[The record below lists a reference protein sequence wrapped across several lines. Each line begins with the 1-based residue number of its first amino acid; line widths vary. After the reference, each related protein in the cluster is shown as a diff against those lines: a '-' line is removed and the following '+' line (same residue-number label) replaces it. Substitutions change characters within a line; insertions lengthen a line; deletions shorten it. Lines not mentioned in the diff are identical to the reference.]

1 MAARSALWNFNPW
14 WADKA
19 HIDEDAQI
27 VKVRESHIRYDP
39 PLRGQI
45 RYEYESGNSV
55 IYTLRGTRQVGKTTL
70 IKLQIREF
78 LESGT
83 HPWNIFYYSFDM
95 TSSRS
100 EMAEIIQEYILA
112 SRDKRRG
119 RAYMFLDEITSV
131 PEWQKGIKWLVDAGQ
146 LPDCTVLAA
155 GSRAQ
160 SILRAAERLPGR
172 RGLTEDAY
180 DRLLTPMRFSE
191 FVGATDPTIAGF
203 FIERNMAS
211 ADKRHDVLQ
220 EILSG
225 GAPEIVDEIHGRFG
239 SDLRHHLESYMLS
252 GGIPRIVDETVR
264 TGRIG
269 RGTYAAYRDGI
280 ANDWGRLGDGE
291 LEQLG
296 EAIADSTGSAVSW
309 DGLRRRA
316 GLGGWESTRSGVLSL
331 KDLSV
336 VAVIYKYGERK
347 KIPRLS
353 GPKKIYFHDPFYMH
367 LFGPRPDHVDPF
379 GHSEMTVG
387 DPVWAGRIAEG
398 IVADHL
404 IRFAGDT
411 SYNPQ
416 SFAYN
421 RRVFFWGDGK
431 GREVDFV
438 FYKDGEFEVPIEVK
452 YRNRVDHR
460 ELGGI
465 AGFAGSCRGLVLSK
479 DELDQ
484 RRDYA
489 LVPAAEFLAL
499 V

>member
-19 HIDEDAQI
+19 RIDEDAQI
-27 VKVRESHIRYDP
+27 VKVRESHMRYDP

-78 LESGT
+78 LETGT

-95 TSSRS
+95 TGSRS
-100 EMAEIIQEYILA
+100 EMAEIIQEYLLA

-131 PEWQKGIKWLVDAGQ
+131 PEWQKGIKWLVDTGQ

-160 SILRAAERLPGR
+160 SILRATERLPGR

-180 DRLLTPMRFSE
+180 DRLLSPMRFSE
-191 FVGATDPTIAGF
+191 FVCATDPTIAGF
-203 FIERNMAS
+203 FSERDMAS
-211 ADKRHDVLQ
+211 ADKRHGALR

-225 GAPEIVDEIHGRFG
+225 GAPDIVDEIHGRFG
-239 SDLRHHLESYMLS
+239 SDLQSHLESYMLS
-252 GGIPRIVDETVR
+252 GGIPGIVDEMVR

-280 ANDWGRLGDGE
+280 TSDWGRRGHA

-316 GLGGWESTRSGVLSL
+316 GLGGWEPTRSGALSL
-331 KDLSV
+331 EDLSV
-336 VAVIYKYGERK
+336 AAVIYKRGERK
-347 KIPRLS
+347 NTLRLS
-353 GPKKIYFHDPFYMH
+353 GPKKIYFRDPFYMH
-367 LFGPRPDHVDPF
+367 LLGPRPDHADPF
-379 GHSEMTVG
+379 GQSELAAG
-387 DPVWAGRIAEG
+387 DPAWAARIVEG
-398 IVADHL
+398 MVADHL
-404 IRFAGDT
+404 IRLAGDT
-411 SYNPQ
+411 ASNPQ
-416 SFAYN
+416 RFSYS
-421 RRVFFWGDGK
+421 RRVFFWSDRK

-438 FYKDGEFEVPIEVK
+438 FYKDGEFEVPIGVK
-452 YRNRVDHR
+452 YRNRVDRR